1 MLGNSEVVF
10 LSLVVYQCSSQSLVR
25 VGGGTKSFVCSF
37 KVLSYLFFFFR
48 TSQIVHLTKLKFSQ
62 HSI

>member
-37 KVLSYLFFFFR
+37 KVLSYLFVFF
-48 TSQIVHLTKLKFSQ
+48 
-62 HSI
+62 